1 MFFNFK
7 KRIISYINNRRT
19 AMNKIQKYSR
29 RVRHILQFL
38 FIIIPIATV
47 YYWLTIQTDSDF
59 LIQIG
64 LIEPGQQ
71 IQAFTQAPLTLSTR
85 LWALL
90 ASLLPC
96 GVVMYALNQLIAL
109 FRRYEQAD
117 IFSVLTVSYYQKLGY
132 VFFYWALASFI
143 YRGLISVALSFN
155 NPPGERVLTL
165 SFGSMDLMVILC
177 GFVVLIISWVMKEAQ
192 KIADE
197 HMHTI

>member
-1 MFFNFK
+1 M
-7 KRIISYINNRRT
+7 T
-19 AMNKIQKYSR
+19 KIQIYSR
-29 RVRHILQFL
+29 RVRSILQFL
-38 FIIIPIATV
+38 FVFAPIATA
-47 YYWLTIQTDSDF
+47 YYWFTVNTDSDLF
-59 LIQIG
+59 IQIG
-64 LIEPGQQ
+64 LIESNAP
-71 IQAFTQAPLTLSTR
+71 IQNFTQLPLTSTTR

-96 GVVMYALNQLIAL
+96 SVLMYALKQLIGL

-165 SFGSMDLMVILC
+165 SFGGMDMLVILC